1 MIVTWKVHP
10 EQYSK
15 ECGGVADTADNDS
28 DDDDDDSLIII
39 CFIYS
44 ICFPFFDR
52 CWSLRSQTPT
62 DDRPTD

>member
-39 CFIYS
+39 CFIYL
-44 ICFPFFDR
+44 F
-52 CWSLRSQTPT
+52 SLFRSMLVAQISDT
-62 DDRPTD
+62 D